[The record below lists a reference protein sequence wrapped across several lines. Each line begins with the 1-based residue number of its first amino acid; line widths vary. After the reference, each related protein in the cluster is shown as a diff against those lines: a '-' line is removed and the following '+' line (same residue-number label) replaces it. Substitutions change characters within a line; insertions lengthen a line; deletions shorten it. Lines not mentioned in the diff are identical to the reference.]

1 MSVFKR
7 SEMPSMVNIGV
18 LAGGDSSLLPKD
30 QELYV
35 GVDGGCLKLLEQG
48 LPLDMAVGD
57 FDSVSE
63 TDLNK
68 IRIQAKQVIQSIPEK
83 NDTDLELALKAVFEA
98 YPEAI
103 ITVYGA
109 FGGRLDHFLS
119 NIFLPTDPDLA
130 PYMDQIQL
138 VDGQNRLIY
147 RPAGCH
153 EIQPDPA
160 MSYVGFMPV
169 GQGHLEITGAKY
181 PLHQDNYFLKA
192 MYGSNEFLDQ
202 PIQVSL
208 DRGYL
213 VIVYSKD
220 RG

>member
-1 MSVFKR
+1 MSVCKHL
-7 SEMPSMVNIGV
+7 EMLSMGNIAI
-18 LAGGDSSLLPKD
+18 LAGGDCTLLPRD
-30 QELYV
+30 HDAYV
-35 GVDGGCLKLLEQG
+35 GVDGGCLKLLGQG

-63 TDLNK
+63 TDLNNIK
-68 IRIQAKQVIQSIPEK
+68 SQAKQVVQSVPEK
-83 NDTDLELALKAVFEA
+83 NDTDLELALKAVFEEDSTA
-98 YPEAI
+98 RVS
-103 ITVYGA
+103 VYGA

-130 PYMDQIQL
+130 PYMEQIQL
-138 VDGQNRLIY
+138 VDGQNRLLY
-147 RPAGCH
+147 RPTGCH
-153 EIQPDPA
+153 EILPDPA

-169 GQGHLEITGAKY
+169 GGGHLEIIGAKY
-181 PLHQDNYFLKA
+181 PLHPENYFLKA

>member
-1 MSVFKR
+1 MG
-7 SEMPSMVNIGV
+7 NIAI
-18 LAGGDSSLLPKD
+18 LAGGDSALLPRD
-30 QELYV
+30 HDVYV
-35 GVDGGCLKLLEQG
+35 GVDSGCLKLLEQG

-63 TDLNK
+63 TDLNNIK
-68 IRIQAKQVIQSIPEK
+68 AQAKQVVQSVPEK
-83 NDTDLELALKAVFEA
+83 NDTDLELALKAVFDA
-98 YPEAI
+98 YPDAAV
-103 ITVYGA
+103 TVYGA

-119 NIFLPTDPDLA
+119 NIFLSTDPDLA
-130 PYMDQIQL
+130 PYMEQIQL
-138 VDGQNRLIY
+138 VDGQNRLLY

-153 EIQPDPA
+153 EILPDPA

-169 GQGHLEITGAKY
+169 GGGHLEITGAKY
-181 PLHQDNYFLKA
+181 PLHPENYFLKA

>member
-1 MSVFKR
+1 MG
-7 SEMPSMVNIGV
+7 NIAI
-18 LAGGDSSLLPKD
+18 LAGGDCTLLPRD
-30 QELYV
+30 HDAYV
-35 GVDGGCLKLLEQG
+35 GVDGGCLKLLGQG

-63 TDLNK
+63 TDLNNIK
-68 IRIQAKQVIQSIPEK
+68 SQAKQVVQSVPEK
-83 NDTDLELALKAVFEA
+83 NDTDLELALKAVFEEDPTA
-98 YPEAI
+98 RVS
-103 ITVYGA
+103 VYGA

-130 PYMDQIQL
+130 PYMEQIQL
-138 VDGQNRLIY
+138 VDGQNRLLY
-147 RPAGCH
+147 RPTGCH
-153 EIQPDPA
+153 EILPDPA

-169 GQGHLEITGAKY
+169 GGGHLEISGAKY
-181 PLHQDNYFLKA
+181 PLHPENYFLKA

>member
-1 MSVFKR
+1 MD
-7 SEMPSMVNIGV
+7 NIAI
-18 LAGGDSSLLPKD
+18 LAGGDSTLLPKD

-48 LPLDMAVGD
+48 LPLDIAVGD

-63 TDLNK
+63 TDLNE
-68 IRIQAKQVIQSIPEK
+68 IRTQAKQVVQSVPEK

-98 YPEAI
+98 YPDAVV
-103 ITVYGA
+103 TVYGA

-130 PYMDQIQL
+130 PYMVQIQL

-181 PLHQDNYFLKA
+181 PLHRENYFLKA
-192 MYGSNEFLDQ
+192 MYGSNEFLGQ

>member
-1 MSVFKR
+1 MSVCKHL
-7 SEMPSMVNIGV
+7 EMLSMGNIAI
-18 LAGGDSSLLPKD
+18 LAGGDCTLLPRD
-30 QELYV
+30 HDAYV

-63 TDLNK
+63 TDLNNIK
-68 IRIQAKQVIQSIPEK
+68 SQAKQVVQSVPEK
-83 NDTDLELALKAVFEA
+83 NDTDMELALKAVFEEDPTA
-98 YPEAI
+98 RVS
-103 ITVYGA
+103 VYGA

-130 PYMDQIQL
+130 PYMEQIQL
-138 VDGQNRLIY
+138 VDGRNRLLY

-153 EIQPDPA
+153 EILPDPA

-169 GQGHLEITGAKY
+169 GGGHLEITGAKY
-181 PLHQDNYFLKA
+181 PLHPENYFWKA

>member
-1 MSVFKR
+1 
-7 SEMPSMVNIGV
+7 MVKIV
-18 LAGGDSSLLPKD
+18 VVAGGDSSLLPKNQD
-30 QELYV
+30 IYL

-48 LPLDMAVGD
+48 LPLDIAVGD
-57 FDSVSE
+57 FDSISE
-63 TDLNK
+63 VDFRK
-68 IRIQAKQVIQSIPEK
+68 IQAQAKQVVQSVPEK

-98 YPEAI
+98 YPEAAV
-103 ITVYGA
+103 TVYGA

-119 NIFLPTDPDLA
+119 NIFLPTDPDLT
-130 PYMDQIQL
+130 PYMEQIQL

-169 GQGHLEITGAKY
+169 GEGHLEITGAKY
-181 PLHQDNYFLKA
+181 PLHQENYFLKA

>member
-1 MSVFKR
+1 MSVCKR

-57 FDSVSE
+57 FDSISE
-63 TDLNK
+63 TDLSK
-68 IRIQAKQVIQSIPEK
+68 IQTQAKQVVQSVPEK

-98 YPEAI
+98 YPEAAV
-103 ITVYGA
+103 TVYGA

-119 NIFLPTDPDLA
+119 NIFLPTDPDLT
-130 PYMDQIQL
+130 PYMEQIQL

-169 GQGHLEITGAKY
+169 GEGHLEITGAKY
-181 PLHQDNYFLKA
+181 PLHQENYFLKA